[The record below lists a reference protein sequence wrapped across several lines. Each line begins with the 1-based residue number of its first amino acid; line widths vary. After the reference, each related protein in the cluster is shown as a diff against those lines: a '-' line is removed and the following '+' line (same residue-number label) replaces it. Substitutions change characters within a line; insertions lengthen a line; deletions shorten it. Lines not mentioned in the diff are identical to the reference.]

1 MYLKGVKFFK
11 KMQHLF
17 EGHLALIHHKSFC
30 FISTHSHISL
40 ITRKEYQLEG
50 VYGHMSHSKYLIIYI
65 GFEWVYFELTFKYFI
80 RNKKIKRQSI
90 CFKLKML
97 SYG

>member
-1 MYLKGVKFFK
+1 MYLKGVKFFTENAA
-11 KMQHLF
+11 LF

-50 VYGHMSHSKYLIIYI
+50 AYRQMSHSNSYKYLSGLNGLIL
-65 GFEWVYFELTFKYFI
+65 FNL
-80 RNKKIKRQSI
+80 
-90 CFKLKML
+90 
-97 SYG
+97 